1 MKTIFVPVLFV
12 VAFSALCSARPEGD
26 DSKRFEIKSA
36 EVTHTHGQGT
46 NVYVDGRAR
55 VYQSDD
61 KRHEV
66 HVNGQYGQHLGG
78 PYGNSRPSYGGGV
91 EYTYHFPG

>member
-1 MKTIFVPVLFV
+1 MKIIIVAALFVVLFV
-12 VAFSALCSARPEGD
+12 ALGSARPEED
-26 DSKRFEIKSA
+26 KRFHVNG
-36 EVTHTHGQGT
+36 EVNHSRGQGT
-46 NVYVDGRAR
+46 NVYVDGQAR
-55 VYQSDD
+55 VYQSDN

-91 EYTYHFPG
+91 QYTHRF